1 MKKLLASLTL
11 AILAPGVEAGDHGC
25 FLFPKKKCTTTT
37 TTQWYKAK
45 DGTYREMMPYAKAL
59 SRAEDADDMEIALR
73 KTEEE
78 LSTAKAT
85 AEKTSAELAATRQEL
100 ESTQAEM
107 AKFKAAM
114 EAQVAELKKQL
125 AAETQSV
132 ASQKDRADKAEA
144 AHKSAVGQ
152 LATLRETAVKSE
164 ETQAQTLKDLAAAAQ
179 ERDAL
184 KIQVNDVQKAQAA
197 AEAAAKTAQEELE
210 QLKKAV
216 EEGKKIEKPS
226 AETPGDG
233 KVEEQPK
240 VEGEQPATEPAPSGN

>member
-11 AILAPGVEAGDHGC
+11 AVLAAPGVDARDNGC

-37 TTQWYKAK
+37 VQWYKAK
-45 DGTYREMMPYAKAL
+45 DGTYREMIPYARAL

-73 KTEEE
+73 KSEEE
-78 LSTAKAT
+78 LTAVKTT
-85 AEKTSAELAATRQEL
+85 AEKTSADLVTTRQEL

-107 AKFKAAM
+107 AKLKAAM
-114 EAQVAELKKQL
+114 EAQVAELKKQI
-125 AAETQSV
+125 AAEQQ
-132 ASQKDRADKAEA
+132 AAAGQKDRADKAEA
-144 AHKSAVGQ
+144 AHKTAVGQ
-152 LATLRETAVKSE
+152 LATLRESAVKSE
-164 ETQAQTLKDLAAAAQ
+164 ETQAQILKDLAAAAQ
-179 ERDAL
+179 ERDTL

-216 EEGKKIEKPS
+216 EEGKKVEKPA
-226 AETPGDG
+226 AESPADAKT
-233 KVEEQPK
+233 EEQPK

>member
-1 MKKLLASLTL
+1 MKKLIASLTL
-11 AILAPGVEAGDHGC
+11 AVIAPAVEAGDNGC
-25 FLFPKKKCTTTT
+25 FLFPKKKCTTT

-73 KTEEE
+73 KTQEE
-78 LSTAKAT
+78 LAASSAA
-85 AEKTSAELAATRQEL
+85 AEKTTAELAATRQEL
-100 ESTQAEM
+100 SNTQAEM
-107 AKFKAAM
+107 AKLKAAM

-144 AHKSAVGQ
+144 AHKTAVSQ
-152 LATLRETAVKSE
+152 LATLRESAVKSE

-197 AEAAAKTAQEELE
+197 AEAAAKKAQEELD

-216 EEGKKIEKPS
+216 EEGKKV
-226 AETPGDG
+226 ETPADDAPGDG
-233 KVEEQPK
+233 KIEEQPK
-240 VEGEQPATEPAPSGN
+240 VEGEQPATEPAPAGN